1 MKEIGD
7 KILYIKKARAK
18 YEIRI
23 ILEKQKKRNMVEIM
37 KKKLNNYITQ

>member
-18 YEIRI
+18 NEIRI
-23 ILEKQKKRNMVEIM
+23 ILEKQRKRKMVEIM
-37 KKKLNNYITQ
+37 NKKIE